1 MSRIELTDNLMDVFI
16 KMSEGNPGALTA
28 LMDVHSKAEE
38 IDPQGA
44 MGGLGTILLLDT
56 WEIYGSSIYILWN
69 DKCDR
74 DVRKF
79 LLLQRMVQLGFLPDS
94 KLKAM
99 AADEMREVDL
109 TEQEWSDLEEKV
121 LDQLDQF
128 QRAA

>member
-1 MSRIELTDNLMDVFI
+1 MSRIELTDSVMDVFV
-16 KMSEGNPGALTA
+16 KMADGNPGAISA
-28 LMDVHSKAEE
+28 MMDIHQNAEV
-38 IDPQGA
+38 IDPQAA
-44 MGGLGTILLLDT
+44 MGGLGAILLLDT

-74 DVRKF
+74 DARKF
-79 LLLQRMVQLGFLPDS
+79 LLLQRMCQLGFLSTS
-94 KLKAM
+94 KLQAM
-99 AADEMREVDL
+99 AADQMRKVNL